1 MPFSR
6 CSNAHRA
13 CLRVLAI
20 LLLTSGGLPV
30 GNAGNARQPIP
41 DTPAEAGAAQAS
53 A

>member
-1 MPFSR
+1 MPCRR

-13 CLRVLAI
+13 CLRILAI

-41 DTPAEAGAAQAS
+41 VTPAS
-53 A
+53 AVVARTSV